1 MRMLNV
7 SFDDNSASPEAPNE
21 DSSYPA
27 VTLDYLIFAS
37 LSMIIS
43 NLILFVI
50 ISYLKNISLVR
61 QCLVICIY
69 EDLAMIMICLNSVWE
84 IRLLLSYSIGDGLG
98 IVKTISLILSFC
110 AFCLMGILLSLMNVV
125 SALKLYMNKTNLLD
139 PPMPWGDDEKIG
151 MITIR
156 IIYAIPI
163 IGITATMYGLGIY
176 PKLYYLFAG
185 LDSNDFFQ
193 QPQASLV
200 YPVTLLFLIS
210 TSLLTFLGAKFYKS
224 QTLHLNEVAI
234 PRQINYFL
242 WMNMIFISLTIFIS
256 AFNLL
261 SERNHWKL
269 FRLNIIIL
277 QVATPAIVILRNDQI
292 KTYSYNLI
300 KDTLDQIFFMQIYW
314 TPAVLS
320 FVMFFVLHLIYGQ
333 FGI

>member
-1 MRMLNV
+1 MSMLNV

-50 ISYLKNISLVR
+50 ISYLKNISLVK
-61 QCLVICIY
+61 QCLVICLY

-98 IVKTISLILSFC
+98 IAKTISLILSFC
-110 AFCLMGILLSLMNVV
+110 AFCLMGLLLSLMNVV

-139 PPMPWGDDEKIG
+139 PPMPWGEDENIG
-151 MITIR
+151 IITIR
-156 IIYAIPI
+156 IICAIPI

-193 QPQASLV
+193 QPRASLV
-200 YPVTLLFLIS
+200 YPVMLLFLIF

-224 QTLHLNEVAI
+224 QTLQPDEVAI
-234 PRQINYFL
+234 PRQINYIL
-242 WMNMIFISLTIFIS
+242 WMNMIFISLTIFLSI
-256 AFNLL
+256 FNLL

-277 QVATPAIVILRNDQI
+277 QVATPAIIILRNDEM
-292 KTYSYNLI
+292 KTYSYNFI
-300 KDTLDQIFFMQIYW
+300 KNTLDQIFFMQIYL

-320 FVMFFVLHLIYGQ
+320 FFMCCTLHLIYEQ

>member
-21 DSSYPA
+21 DSLYPA

-110 AFCLMGILLSLMNVV
+110 AFCLMGLLLSLMNVV

-139 PPMPWGDDEKIG
+139 PPMPWGEDENIG
-151 MITIR
+151 IITIR
-156 IIYAIPI
+156 IICAIPI

-193 QPQASLV
+193 QPRASLV
-200 YPVTLLFLIS
+200 YPVMLLFLIF

-224 QTLHLNEVAI
+224 QTLQPNEVAI
-234 PRQINYFL
+234 PRQINYIL
-242 WMNMIFISLTIFIS
+242 WMNMIFISLTIFLSI
-256 AFNLL
+256 FNLL

-277 QVATPAIVILRNDQI
+277 QVATPAIIIMRNDEM
-292 KTYSYNLI
+292 KTYSYNFL
-300 KDTLDQIFFMQIYW
+300 KDTLDQIFFMQIHL

-320 FVMFFVLHLIYGQ
+320 FFMCCTLHLIYER

>member
-1 MRMLNV
+1 M
-7 SFDDNSASPEAPNE
+7 SFNYKSGSPEVPNE
-21 DSSYPA
+21 DDLYPA

-43 NLILFVI
+43 NLMVFVI
-50 ISYLKNISLVR
+50 ISYLKNISLVK

-69 EDLAMIMICLNSVWE
+69 EDLATIIICLNSVWE

-98 IVKTISLILSFC
+98 ITKIISLVLSFC
-110 AFCLMGILLSLMNVV
+110 AFNLMGLFLSLMNFV
-125 SALKLYMNKTNLLD
+125 SALKLYMNRTNLLD

-151 MITIR
+151 IITIR
-156 IIYAIPI
+156 IICTIPI
-163 IGITATMYGLGIY
+163 IAITAIMYGLGIY

-193 QPQASLV
+193 QPRASLV
-200 YPVTLLFLIS
+200 YPIMLLFLIS

-224 QTLHLNEVAI
+224 QTLHPNEVAI

-242 WMNMIFISLTIFIS
+242 WMNMIFISLTIFLSI
-256 AFNLL
+256 FNLL

-269 FRLNIIIL
+269 FRLNIIII
-277 QVATPAIVILRNDQI
+277 QVATPAIIILRNDPI
-292 KTYSYNLI
+292 KTYFHNFI
-300 KDTLDQIFFMQIYW
+300 KDTLDQIFFMQIYL

-320 FVMFFVLHLIYGQ
+320 FLMCCTLHLIYG
-333 FGI
+333 

>member
-1 MRMLNV
+1 MRSFNV
-7 SFDDNSASPEAPNE
+7 SLDDRSVLPEARNE
-21 DSSYPA
+21 DTLYPA
-27 VTLDYLIFAS
+27 VTLYYLIFAS

-43 NLILFVI
+43 NLLLSVI
-50 ISYLKNISLVR
+50 ISFLKSISLVK
-61 QCLVICIY
+61 QCLMICVY
-69 EDLAMIMICLNSVWE
+69 EDLAMTMICLNSVWE

-98 IVKTISLILSFC
+98 ITHTISLILSFC
-110 AFCLMGILLSLMNVV
+110 AFCLIGLLLLLMNFV

-139 PPMPWGDDEKIG
+139 PPMPWGDDEKLGI
-151 MITIR
+151 ITIR
-156 IIYAIPI
+156 IICAILI
-163 IGITATMYGLGIY
+163 IGVTSTLYGLSIY

-185 LDSNDFFQ
+185 LDSNDFFK
-193 QPQASLV
+193 QPKVSII
-200 YPVTLLFLIS
+200 YPFILLFLIS
-210 TSLLTFLGAKFYKS
+210 TSLFTFLGAKFYKFRS
-224 QTLHLNEVAI
+224 LQLNEVPV

-277 QVATPAIVILRNDQI
+277 QVATPAFVILRNDQI
-292 KTYSYNLI
+292 KKYFYNLI
-300 KDTLDQIFFMQIYW
+300 KDTLDQIFFMQIYL

-320 FVMFFVLHLIYGQ
+320 FVMFCILHLIYGQ

>member
-1 MRMLNV
+1 
-7 SFDDNSASPEAPNE
+7 
-21 DSSYPA
+21 
-27 VTLDYLIFAS
+27 
-37 LSMIIS
+37 
-43 NLILFVI
+43 
-50 ISYLKNISLVR
+50 
-61 QCLVICIY
+61 
-69 EDLAMIMICLNSVWE
+69 MIC
-84 IRLLLSYSIGDGLG
+84 
-98 IVKTISLILSFC
+98 
-110 AFCLMGILLSLMNVV
+110 
-125 SALKLYMNKTNLLD
+125 
-139 PPMPWGDDEKIG
+139 
-151 MITIR
+151 
-156 IIYAIPI
+156 AIPI

-200 YPVTLLFLIS
+200 YPVMLLFLIF

-300 KDTLDQIFFMQIYW
+300 KDTLDQIFFMQIYL

-320 FVMFFVLHLIYGQ
+320 FVMFCILHLIYGQ